1 MNEICAGN
9 YLYKY
14 ACDSAGDR
22 LLHINLANNRRK
34 AND

>member
-1 MNEICAGN
+1 MNGICTGKN
-9 YLYKY
+9 LYKY
-14 ACDSAGDR
+14 VCDSAGDR